1 MMRTIINRLMATAA
15 VLAMMACGGEDAA
28 EVKAQTTM
36 KMNIGQAIGAFTD
49 ATHGMT
55 LSGVSIAYY
64 HHIMDGGLS
73 KFARFA
79 RNVWDIPAEGRSA
92 TQGDACSEGLKK
104 TDRQLAEEGIAALG
118 EWMREIGVATEI
130 TSLGVT
136 DDMLEG
142 IANATFILTGGYKTL
157 THEEIVEILKE
168 SM

>member
-79 RNVWDIPAEGRSA
+79 RNVWDIPADG
-92 TQGDACSEGLKK
+92 K

-118 EWMREIGVATEI
+118 EWMKEIDVATEI

-136 DDMLEG
+136 ADMLEG